1 MIHER
6 ETMIEKSMRVSLNI
20 RFPPAGP
27 HSLENIWLQRFP
39 LNTIA
44 DSRTGERGS
53 VCLMGRW
60 ATSEEPW
67 DLRARRDHHQGLDT
81 RGRCLASDWSMRL
94 NSACWLVNR
103 LSVSR
108 DVLWWRNTEQ
118 GKSQE
123 RPGRGGRER
132 PWHVQPVQC
141 PGQQHPRHQ
150 WSHMERGVPGAGQPG
165 ILWVINTLKSKSQ
178 QFGRT
183 FEKINK

>member
-81 RGRCLASDWSMRL
+81 RGRCLNSDWSMRL
-94 NSACWLVNR
+94 NSACWLVDR

-141 PGQQHPRHQ
+141 PVSRPAASPASVVTHETWGEG
-150 WSHMERGVPGAGQPG
+150 SAGCRSAR
-165 ILWVINTLKSKSQ
+165 NTFSKH
-178 QFGRT
+178 FGL
-183 FEKINK
+183 